1 MQNVWDLLIQNYNLI
16 IDIVLVIV
24 ATVIMCIKKKPV
36 KVVDSAKE
44 IVLKL
49 LPGLIN
55 SVEQSDLKGANKK
68 DKVLLLLHECL
79 VDLGYSQDCI
89 ALLDDF
95 AKDQIEVILS
105 TPQKKGN

>member
-1 MQNVWDLLIQNYNLI
+1 MIEFLKDNYKLI

-44 IVLKL
+44 TVCLL

-55 SVEQSDLKGANKK
+55 LAEASGLTGANKK
-68 DKVLLLLHECL
+68 TFVVQKLHECL
-79 VDLGYSQDCI
+79 LDLGYTSDCI
-89 ALLDDF
+89 EILEEF
-95 AKDQIEVILS
+95 ARDQVEVILS
-105 TPQKKGN
+105 TPQKKGS